1 MFRMTIKTKTEGY
14 LNYGEIV
21 AYDLVSNSDFIIL
34 GFANKTELY
43 YSKKD
48 IIHIWVEAI
57 EEEIED
63 ESN

>member
-14 LNYGEIV
+14 LNYGEII
-21 AYDLVSNSDFIIL
+21 AYDFSSLPEFI
-34 GFANKTELY
+34 FVKFTDNTELY

-48 IIHIWVEAI
+48 IVSIWVSA
-57 EEEIED
+57 EEEETED

>member
-1 MFRMTIKTKTEGY
+1 MFRMTIKTKKEGY

-21 AYDLVSNSDFIIL
+21 VYDLASNPDFILID
-34 GFANKTELY
+34 FADKTELY

-48 IIHIWVEAI
+48 IIHIWVENT
-57 EEEIED
+57 EEETEN

>member
-14 LNYGEIV
+14 LNYGEII
-21 AYDLVSNSDFIIL
+21 AYDFSSLPDFIFVK
-34 GFANKTELY
+34 FADGTELY

-48 IIHIWVEAI
+48 IIHIWVENT
-57 EEEIED
+57 EEEIEN